1 MADTANITDSSYG
14 DTPYPDDGTS
24 WLDSPTSNQ
33 VLGIEE
39 TEETSTMPSDMI
51 PTGTGG
57 PIVIRTEEAFIVICV
72 MILWVAAIALFF
84 NRWGKIRM
92 LEPYQPKFHE
102 EEHRPSCPMVELAS
116 ASGIGHSITGGHRTS
131 FSKFNVNSCLEPS
144 AIFQTIQPT
153 HRALQIRPRQNSMF
167 AGGGALP
174 GACGPP
180 LSGHCTLMAGRPRKA
195 KSAADI
201 KSLVQHE
208 CGPARTSRS
217 MLPMTVGAA
226 AVAAVADR
234 RVSCAASSFGG
245 YGGGGGYGGSG
256 YGSLMVS
263 AVKERRSCSLFPSP
277 GSASAAEKRLF
288 SSSSSNTPPAP
299 CLCDMP
305 FGGQSGSSSWA
316 SAKRD
321 FLLTPSTSLGGGPG
335 FSGGAAGRRTSCGMD
350 HLCPTSITLKDRRPS
365 FNNVIAQVTAERRP
379 SSSMLRISNV

>member
-1 MADTANITDSSYG
+1 M
-14 DTPYPDDGTS
+14 
-24 WLDSPTSNQ
+24 
-33 VLGIEE
+33 
-39 TEETSTMPSDMI
+39 
-51 PTGTGG
+51 
-57 PIVIRTEEAFIVICV
+57 
-72 MILWVAAIALFF
+72 
-84 NRWGKIRM
+84 
-92 LEPYQPKFHE
+92 
-102 EEHRPSCPMVELAS
+102 
-116 ASGIGHSITGGHRTS
+116 
-131 FSKFNVNSCLEPS
+131 NSCLEPS

-180 LSGHCTLMAGRPRKA
+180 LSAHCTLMTGRPRKA

-201 KSLVQHE
+201 KSLMQHE

-226 AVAAVADR
+226 AAAAVAER
-234 RVSCAASSFGG
+234 RVSCAATPASTSLGG
-245 YGGGGGYGGSG
+245 YGGTGGGSGGTG

-277 GSASAAEKRLF
+277 ASAGSVAEKRLF
-288 SSSSSNTPPAP
+288 TSSASTTTPPAP
-299 CLCDMP
+299 CLCDVP
-305 FGGQSGSSSWA
+305 FTSSSSWA

-321 FLLTPSTSLGGGPG
+321 FLMTPSTSLGGGTG
-335 FSGGAAGRRTSCGMD
+335 FGGGSGGGRRTSCGMD
-350 HLCPTSITLKDRRPS
+350 HLCPTSITLKERRPS

>member
-1 MADTANITDSSYG
+1 MC
-14 DTPYPDDGTS
+14 
-24 WLDSPTSNQ
+24 
-33 VLGIEE
+33 
-39 TEETSTMPSDMI
+39 
-51 PTGTGG
+51 
-57 PIVIRTEEAFIVICV
+57 F
-72 MILWVAAIALFF
+72 LFF
-84 NRWGKIRM
+84 FS
-92 LEPYQPKFHE
+92 PQ
-102 EEHRPSCPMVELAS
+102 
-116 ASGIGHSITGGHRTS
+116 HRTS

-144 AIFQTIQPT
+144 AIFQTVQPT

-180 LSGHCTLMAGRPRKA
+180 LSAHCTLMAGRPRKA

-226 AVAAVADR
+226 AVAAVAER
-234 RVSCAASSFGG
+234 RVSCAAPMSSSSFGG
-245 YGGGGGYGGSG
+245 YGGGMAGGRG
-256 YGSLMVS
+256 YGSLAVS

-277 GSASAAEKRLF
+277 ASADKRLF
-288 SSSSSNTPPAP
+288 ASLSSSAGSGGGSGGGGGSNPPPAP
-299 CLCDMP
+299 CLCDVP
-305 FGGQSGSSSWA
+305 FGGHHSASSTSWA

-321 FLLTPSTSLGGGPG
+321 FLMTPSTSLGGGPSFG
-335 FSGGAAGRRTSCGMD
+335 GGGGAGGRRTSCGMD

>member
-1 MADTANITDSSYG
+1 MTILNRYLLYIITILDANNKVFG
-14 DTPYPDDGTS
+14 
-24 WLDSPTSNQ
+24 LQ
-33 VLGIEE
+33 
-39 TEETSTMPSDMI
+39 
-51 PTGTGG
+51 
-57 PIVIRTEEAFIVICV
+57 
-72 MILWVAAIALFF
+72 
-84 NRWGKIRM
+84 
-92 LEPYQPKFHE
+92 
-102 EEHRPSCPMVELAS
+102 
-116 ASGIGHSITGGHRTS
+116 HRTS

-180 LSGHCTLMAGRPRKA
+180 VSGHCTLMAGRPRKA

-208 CGPARTSRS
+208 CSPARTSRS
-217 MLPMTVGAA
+217 MLPMTIGAAAAA
-226 AVAAVADR
+226 AVAER
-234 RVSCAASSFGG
+234 RVSCVAPLTTSTFGG
-245 YGGGGGYGGSG
+245 YGSGGTSGGSGVCG

-277 GSASAAEKRLF
+277 GAEKRLF
-288 SSSSSNTPPAP
+288 STSTSTTTPPAP
-299 CLCDMP
+299 CLCDVP
-305 FGGQSGSSSWA
+305 FGGQSSSSLWA

-321 FLLTPSTSLGGGPG
+321 FLMTPSTSLGGGTG
-335 FSGGAAGRRTSCGMD
+335 FGSGGVGGGRRTSCGMD

>member
-1 MADTANITDSSYG
+1 MVDNVNHTELIYG
-14 DTPYPDDGTS
+14 DLPYPDDSTH
-24 WLDSPTSNQ
+24 WVDKPKSNQ
-33 VLGIEE
+33 VVALEE
-39 TEETSTMPSDMI
+39 TDETTALPSEMI

-102 EEHRPSCPMVELAS
+102 EEHRPSCPMVELSSAS
-116 ASGIGHSITGGHRTS
+116 ALGHSITGGHRTS
-131 FSKFNVNSCLEPS
+131 FSKFNVNSCIEPS

-174 GACGPP
+174 GSCGAPI
-180 LSGHCTLMAGRPRKA
+180 GHCTLMSDRPRKA

-201 KSLVQHE
+201 KSLMQHE

-217 MLPMTVGAA
+217 MLPMTVSE
-226 AVAAVADR
+226 R
-234 RVSCAASSFGG
+234 RVSCAAS
-245 YGGGGGYGGSG
+245 
-256 YGSLMVS
+256 GSLMVS
-263 AVKERRSCSLFPSP
+263 AVKERRSCSLFPS
-277 GSASAAEKRLF
+277 ASDKRFVPPPL
-288 SSSSSNTPPAP
+288 SSSAFQSQPAP
-299 CLCDMP
+299 CLCDAP
-305 FGGQSGSSSWA
+305 SSAWA
-316 SAKRD
+316 QAKRE
-321 FLLTPSTSLGGGPG
+321 FLMMPSTSLGG
-335 FSGGAAGRRTSCGMD
+335 SRRTSCGMD

>member
-1 MADTANITDSSYG
+1 MNFS
-14 DTPYPDDGTS
+14 
-24 WLDSPTSNQ
+24 
-33 VLGIEE
+33 
-39 TEETSTMPSDMI
+39 
-51 PTGTGG
+51 
-57 PIVIRTEEAFIVICV
+57 
-72 MILWVAAIALFF
+72 FF
-84 NRWGKIRM
+84 
-92 LEPYQPKFHE
+92 Q
-102 EEHRPSCPMVELAS
+102 
-116 ASGIGHSITGGHRTS
+116 HRTS

-174 GACGPP
+174 GACGPS
-180 LSGHCTLMAGRPRKA
+180 LSAHCTLMAGRPRKA

-226 AVAAVADR
+226 AVAAVAER

-245 YGGGGGYGGSG
+245 YGGGGGGGYGGSG
-256 YGSLMVS
+256 YGSLMVA

-277 GSASAAEKRLF
+277 AAAAATEKRLF
-288 SSSSSNTPPAP
+288 SSSSSSNTPPAP
-299 CLCDMP
+299 CLCDVP
-305 FGGQSGSSSWA
+305 FGGQSTSSSWA

-335 FSGGAAGRRTSCGMD
+335 FGGGGGGAGGRRTSCGMD